1 MGVLYGLLGV
11 FIAGIVGIMVWA
23 RRRWARWESVLDHV
37 ARALG
42 GQYRKGYNKGF
53 AIAPGSV
60 EAKVDGRH
68 VVLETETTTHGP
80 SGDTREKKWMC
91 VRIST
96 SASKPEFFGAE
107 TSRRN
112 HAEITDYSARG
123 PAGAGIEV
131 GGYTIDG
138 NKLPKRLRKA
148 LSEDPNAVARVAEF
162 FGAGGCF
169 SGGNVIL
176 RTPDFEWDAERLV
189 ARIREMSAIAAMV
202 A

>member
-1 MGVLYGLLGV
+1 MTVLYGLLGV
-11 FIAGIVGIMVWA
+11 FIAGLAGMFLWA
-23 RRRWARWESVLDHV
+23 RRRWARWEAVLDHV
-37 ARALG
+37 ARSFG
-42 GQYRKGYNKGF
+42 GQHRKGYNKGF
-53 AIAPGSV
+53 AVLPGSV

-68 VVLETETTTHGP
+68 VVVETETTKHGP
-80 SGDTREKKWMC
+80 SGDSHEKRWMC

-96 SASKPEFFGAE
+96 TARKPEFFGAE
-107 TSRRN
+107 ASRRN

-148 LSEDPNAVARVAEF
+148 LEEDPDTLARVAEF

-169 SGGNVIL
+169 EHGNVVL
-176 RTPDFEWDAERLV
+176 RTRDFEWDAERLV
-189 ARIREMSAIAAMV
+189 TRIREMSSIASMMD
-202 A
+202 